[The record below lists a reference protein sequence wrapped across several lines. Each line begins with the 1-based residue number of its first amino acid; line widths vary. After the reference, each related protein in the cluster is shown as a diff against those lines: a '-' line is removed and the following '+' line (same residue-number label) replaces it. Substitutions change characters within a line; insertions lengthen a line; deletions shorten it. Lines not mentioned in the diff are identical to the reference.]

1 MMTTISDLPVNLVE
15 EILSKV
21 HLKYMRAVR
30 STCKD
35 WDTLSKSGSFSK
47 MHIDKI
53 SAGEE
58 SMMVAVLMGYNLYL
72 MNVVNDEDPLIECKG
87 KLTCLDN
94 KQNKISQVFHCDG
107 LLLCVLEDDATKVI
121 VWNPYWGETRSIEF
135 RYSVRPN
142 GCDWFTYAL
151 GYEDKGGSTSC
162 RDYKFL
168 RFIDHSVG
176 NVVKDQFLWYEIYD
190 FQSSSWKT
198 LGVTPHWDINFHQRG
213 VSLKGNTYWPASPR
227 KTYERIDNHII
238 CFDFTSESFGP
249 LLRLPFDAGDDDTV
263 TLSSVREEKLAVLF
277 THYELGGPLEL
288 EIWISTKIE
297 AEKVSWS
304 KFLRVADA
312 EFYPL
317 ISYDCFFIDEE
328 KKFAMS
334 FEDDYPKTFNIVGEA
349 GYFKKLELG
358 ERLGRDIKWMQ
369 HVCSY
374 VRSLADIKQP
384 AAAGGK
390 RKQQSE
396 LEKQRYDQNMARLV
410 AIKTAT
416 ESMAVEAILLL
427 QERINDD
434 DEETVKMQLL
444 VPSRVIGCVIGR
456 SGSVITQIRKR
467 TNASIRI
474 SKGDNDDLVEI
485 LIRGE
490 RQGKAAWE
498 WFLQTDSMVMKVVSR

>member
-1 MMTTISDLPVNLVE
+1 MMTKISDLPVNLVE

-72 MNVVNDEDPLIECKG
+72 MNVVNDEDPLIECKAMVYCYASWKMMLP
-87 KLTCLDN
+87 KLSFGIRIGVN
-94 KQNKISQVFHCDG
+94 
-107 LLLCVLEDDATKVI
+107 
-121 VWNPYWGETRSIEF
+121 TRSIEF

-168 RFIDHSVG
+168 RLIDHSVG
-176 NVVKDQFLWYEIYD
+176 NVVKDQFLC
-190 FQSSSWKT
+190 SWKT

-304 KFLRVADA
+304 KFLRVVDA
-312 EFYPL
+312 ELYPL

-384 AAAGGK
+384 AAAG
-390 RKQQSE
+390 
-396 LEKQRYDQNMARLV
+396 
-410 AIKTAT
+410 
-416 ESMAVEAILLL
+416 
-427 QERINDD
+427 ERINDD

-444 VPSRVIGCVIGR
+444 VPSRVIGCVIEYA
-456 SGSVITQIRKR
+456 SVDFDQRRETGESSLGMVSSDRFYGYESSFPAR
-467 TNASIRI
+467 
-474 SKGDNDDLVEI
+474 GHGLV
-485 LIRGE
+485 
-490 RQGKAAWE
+490 
-498 WFLQTDSMVMKVVSR
+498 SVSPYSYGG

>member
-1 MMTTISDLPVNLVE
+1 MTKISDLPVNLVE

-87 KLTCLDN
+87 
-94 KQNKISQVFHCDG
+94 
-107 LLLCVLEDDATKVI
+107 
-121 VWNPYWGETRSIEF
+121 
-135 RYSVRPN
+135 
-142 GCDWFTYAL
+142 
-151 GYEDKGGSTSC
+151 YEDKGGSTSC

-168 RFIDHSVG
+168 RLIDHSVG
-176 NVVKDQFLWYEIYD
+176 NV
-190 FQSSSWKT
+190 
-198 LGVTPHWDINFHQRG
+198 RG

-304 KFLRVADA
+304 KFLRVVDA
-312 EFYPL
+312 ELYPL

-498 WFLQTDSMVMKVVSR
+498 WFLQTDSMVMKVVSRQEVMVWYQSVHTHMEGKFCKLQQRTWRLLYHFVSNGLKLFFSCISFCLSSQILVKI